1 MAMRDVTG
9 AVDFAYLEDYT
20 GGDTLVVE
28 EVLRLFQQ
36 QCDLWSPL
44 LTTAHEGWRDAAHTL
59 KGAAGGIGA
68 RALADVAGEAETG
81 DAEGAEG
88 RLERVRTAM
97 AVALHDVAAYL
108 HGLQLRSLRG

>member
-9 AVDFAYLEDYT
+9 AVDFAYLESYT
-20 GGDTLVVE
+20 LNDAVVTE

-44 LTTAHEGWRDAAHTL
+44 LSTSHEGWRDAAHTL
-59 KGAAGGIGA
+59 KGAAAGIGA
-68 RALADVAGEAETG
+68 NALAALAGEAEKG
-81 DAEGAEG
+81 DAEGAAG

-97 AVALHDVAAYL
+97 DAALHDVAAYL
-108 HGLQLRSLRG
+108 HGLQLRSLKA